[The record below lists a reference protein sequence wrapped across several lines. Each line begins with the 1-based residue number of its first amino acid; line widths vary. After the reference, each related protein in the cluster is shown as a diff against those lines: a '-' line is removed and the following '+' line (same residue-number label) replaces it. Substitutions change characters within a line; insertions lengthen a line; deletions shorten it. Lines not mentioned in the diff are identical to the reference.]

1 MTFNLMGIYD
11 EILDYLEEALPGQ
24 EVVLQ
29 AIPDFKRVKR
39 NVIGEIIPFYAL
51 QFGDLQQGR
60 ARNMASVRGDDY
72 ILPIYIQCI
81 SPEPRTTLGL
91 HANLMDVFL
100 GKRFP
105 YTANARKFSGGGM
118 YPITNT
124 DNATEAYM
132 MPASFSAIVQ
142 LLNVVE

>member
-11 EILDYLEEALPGQ
+11 DILEHLEEALPGQ

-29 AIPDFKRVKR
+29 AIPDFKQVKR
-39 NVIGEIIPFYAL
+39 NVIGEIVPFYAL

-60 ARNMASVRGDDY
+60 ARSMYSVRGDDY

-91 HANLMDVFL
+91 HAQLMDVFL

-105 YTANARKFSGGGM
+105 YTASTRKFSGGGM

-132 MPASFSAIVQ
+132 MPASFSVIVQ

>member
-1 MTFNLMGIYD
+1 MTFNLMDIYD
-11 EILDYLEEALPGQ
+11 DILGYLDQALPGQ
-24 EVVLQ
+24 EIVLQ
-29 AIPDFKRVKR
+29 AIPDYKTVKR
-39 NVIGEIIPFYAL
+39 NVINEIMPFYAV

-81 SPEPRTTLGL
+81 SPDPRTTLGL
-91 HANLMDVFL
+91 HAQLMDVIL
-100 GKRFP
+100 WKRFP
-105 YTANARKFSGGGM
+105 YTANTRKFSGGGM

-132 MPASFSAIVQ
+132 MPASFSVIVQ